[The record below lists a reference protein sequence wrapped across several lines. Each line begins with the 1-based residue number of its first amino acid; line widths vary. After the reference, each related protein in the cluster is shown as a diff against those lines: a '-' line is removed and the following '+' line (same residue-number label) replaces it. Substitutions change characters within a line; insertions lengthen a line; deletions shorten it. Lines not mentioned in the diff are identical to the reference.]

1 MTLDQARSVAQ
12 EQKKNG
18 WLVLRFTELP
28 GKTIANRGMQ
38 F

>member
-1 MTLDQARSVAQ
+1 MTLDQGRSVAQ
-12 EQKKNG
+12 EQKKNTRP
-18 WLVLRFTELP
+18 VLRFTELP